1 MPKLLDEVAAAEA
14 VAKSQAR
21 AMYAEVLRRSDDPQQ
36 GDTARL
42 QEAMR
47 ALDLTAA
54 DAVRDAA
61 TLKSAADL
69 EAKFAGLPEA
79 EAERVAASRAVVAQ
93 DAAWAMLEREH
104 DKRRVKLVLASNVL
118 GIEEQRCRAA
128 GKALK
133 ALQER
138 NRALFG
144 LPPADRTAESG
155 RPGMGT
161 PVMVR
166 SDAGTVAE
174 PPRRIEQGV
183 FHRAATAEQK

>member
-93 DAAWAMLEREH
+93 DAAWAKLEREH

>member
-61 TLKSAADL
+61 TLKSSADL

-93 DAAWAMLEREH
+93 DAAWAKLEREH